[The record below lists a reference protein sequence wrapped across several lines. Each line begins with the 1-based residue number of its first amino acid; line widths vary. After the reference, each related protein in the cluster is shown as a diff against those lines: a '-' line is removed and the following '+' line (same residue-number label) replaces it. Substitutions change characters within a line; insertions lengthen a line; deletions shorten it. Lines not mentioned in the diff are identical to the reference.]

1 MPKKAL
7 ITPVGQQVL
16 FPADLSRINEFFVT
30 IKGTNR
36 KRSSLGL
43 LKWNTDLISQY
54 FYSCLLYSK
63 RHQRVIFLFCFYI
76 KTVVLFFNFSL

>member
-1 MPKKAL
+1 MSKKAL

-16 FPADLSRINEFFVT
+16 FPADRSHINEFFVT
-30 IKGTNR
+30 IKGINS
-36 KRSSLGL
+36 KRSSPGL

-63 RHQRVIFLFCFYI
+63 RHQRVMFLLFLYKDSCFIFQF
-76 KTVVLFFNFSL
+76 